1 MLLTWKL
8 KVFAHQVCVI
18 ILSHKN
24 RYTQKTSTLSLII
37 LLVVK
42 TQRRLS
48 SLALSLYSHFLP
60 RFPPLEE
67 PPKAVA
73 SLCPRLAFGPA
84 ATWRDWAVLSLSL
97 CAVFILYFILFLLL
111 TRLTRLIF
119 SWKNSPHLNL
129 GCSTLNVSI
138 RPQQQMAPNIGKVN
152 VAILHVTIRPT
163 ETWRDTAIVLKKVTQ
178 K

>member
-24 RYTQKTSTLSLII
+24 PSTLSLII

-67 PPKAVA
+67 PLSAHVWHLA
-73 SLCPRLAFGPA
+73 PRLPEGTEPS
-84 ATWRDWAVLSLSL
+84 SL
-97 CAVFILYFILFLLL
+97 
-111 TRLTRLIF
+111 
-119 SWKNSPHLNL
+119 
-129 GCSTLNVSI
+129 
-138 RPQQQMAPNIGKVN
+138 
-152 VAILHVTIRPT
+152 
-163 ETWRDTAIVLKKVTQ
+163 
-178 K
+178 

>member
-119 SWKNSPHLNL
+119 SPHLNL

>member
-67 PPKAVA
+67 PLSAHVWHLA
-73 SLCPRLAFGPA
+73 PRLPEGTEPS
-84 ATWRDWAVLSLSL
+84 SL
-97 CAVFILYFILFLLL
+97 
-111 TRLTRLIF
+111 
-119 SWKNSPHLNL
+119 
-129 GCSTLNVSI
+129 
-138 RPQQQMAPNIGKVN
+138 
-152 VAILHVTIRPT
+152 
-163 ETWRDTAIVLKKVTQ
+163 
-178 K
+178 